1 MLKFKR
7 VLAMMLAFIMT
18 VSMISVAP
26 STEVN
31 AAPSKYVKSLSLN
44 KSKLTIESGKTAK
57 IKATVKV
64 KGKASTKVKVS
75 LSKANKKV
83 VKKAKVGSPKKGV
96 STITFTAAK
105 VTSKKT
111 TTIKV
116 VTSAKNK
123 KNKKI
128 TKTIKVTVAPKKATT
143 PEQPTEVAPTS
154 VTVTTAKSTISV
166 GEATVVTATVL
177 PANASN
183 KTVTYTSSNPA
194 VAVVSNTGAVTGIS
208 AGEATITATTVNG
221 KVAAVKITVVKVEAT
236 GISLDKNSV
245 DLSVSGTTTVVA
257 TVLPENATD
266 KTVTWSSSNETVA
279 SVKDGVVTG
288 LSAGTADI
296 TAKTSNGLT
305 KTCKVTVTKKSV
317 LADGVSIEVANPY
330 EDAMG
335 NEYANTALVGDD
347 MTVRTRVV
355 KNGQPIGNT
364 SVTLSMVALYGNC
377 ADAFEVR
384 ESTVVTDTNGYANF
398 AIGLK
403 SGKDYNFDAVSG
415 KYQSF
420 VVKAQESGSNASE
433 ELTIKFASIDINGI
447 TVENNRRID
456 IPDITP
462 SDNAS
467 ASDDGIASTYYLE
480 EDQVEEYVS
489 SQQVSTDKA
498 DHKVYLT
505 AAPYIVMPATKDT
518 AHMGDW
524 EYIVANG
531 TSGPCSVYNDDSNE
545 TTTVQVTQIPAGLR
559 YITLHFDKISL
570 SKYIKMNIA
579 LYNAA
584 TGALISEKDVTVK
597 EQDSKGIQV
606 PTQDDTS
613 CFLVVSLVS
622 QGQVDTT
629 HEGYVLKKLVGVWKS
644 ENSEVTTVEEL
655 PGTVTWENVSGDVLY
670 ELKSS
675 SYAELKD
682 YLPTDSE
689 FVDEKYQYSYRVPV
703 FPYTGNAD
711 IIVKDTNGKSVLAY
725 FMYPT
730 VNNGEN
736 VNVLAPL
743 GSDKAVFASKEEVNN
758 MVGTIITD
766 DNMVIVDSRESGR
779 VGLKATVTVPG
790 LSDKELNSQNGGLLY
805 SSVQFSPIP
814 KQDEV
819 KEYPDFFAIEGQ
831 YVEVTAQ
838 LYDVNGNEKS
848 DPGKQISFKVK
859 GETVDLASVLA
870 SEEKKFG
877 SLATLVEVTN
887 SGSTDATGT
896 VTLKIKDLT
905 DNETYSLV
913 EELSAEAKGYNVKL
927 SIAGAGEVEVADIY
941 WVDLGMTFVDS
952 AVKEDVPVR
961 TTQFE
966 NSTKAIDKEAT
977 YTVDDKN
984 GWQIGYLPVAR
995 SMKFRNP
1002 YFDLDN
1008 FTKPEHELNYV
1019 DEFVSVSGVS
1029 VDYSKD
1035 STDVALE
1042 ESNNVAILKT
1052 TVAGKATLTGTLV
1065 ITDPSKVQFTF
1076 YNENGEKVTHKNIGK
1091 GNPLVEQT
1099 GLKLTT
1105 VWETVDVN
1113 VNLVAPK
1120 NIYTNTASTVYV
1132 VVTDKYSNAI
1142 KNAKVAYSVAGVHTM
1157 QAEGVTNDKGVLAIP
1172 LEAVSVDTA
1181 ASDVVSVTVNETEKA
1196 TCTIS
1201 YTPYADS
1208 ISGFAL
1214 RAETETAFAI
1224 TVGEDKKTIN
1234 VFFSNA
1240 VSADSIKAGQ
1250 FKFEQNGS
1258 EDNTYKVVSAVLGSE
1273 NTCVTLTLDKAI
1285 VSEGANHTLTIEN
1298 YTDVTTGIVYT
1309 LRDTYGQVFAGVTYE
1324 FKPNERT
1331 K

>member
-116 VTSAKNK
+116 VTSAKNS

-128 TKTIKVTVAPKKATT
+128 TKSIKVTVAPKK
-143 PEQPTEVAPTS
+143 PTEENPVVDQDVVPSS
-154 VTVTTAKSTISV
+154 VTVTAAKSTISV

-177 PANASN
+177 PSDAKD
-183 KTVTYTSSNPA
+183 KTVTFTSSNPA
-194 VAVVSNTGAVTGIS
+194 VAAVSNTGVVTGIS

-221 KVAAVKITVVKVEAT
+221 KVATVKITVVNVEAT
-236 GISLDKNSV
+236 DITLDKYSA

-296 TAKTSNGLT
+296 TAKTANGLT
-305 KTCKVTVTKKSV
+305 KTCKITVTKKSV
-317 LADGVSIEVANPY
+317 LADGVSLEVVNAY

-335 NEYANTALVGDD
+335 NEYANTVLVGDD
-347 MTVRTRVV
+347 MTIRARVV
-355 KNGQPIGNT
+355 KDGQPIGNT
-364 SVTLSMVALYGNC
+364 SVTLTLGVDHRYGTNP
-377 ADAFEVR
+377 DAFEVR

-398 AIGLK
+398 VVGLK
-403 SGKDYNFDAVSG
+403 SGKDYDATSG
-415 KYQSF
+415 VYQSY
-420 VVKAQESGSNASE
+420 VVKAQESGSNVSE
-433 ELTIKFASIDINGI
+433 ELTIKFASIAINGI

-456 IPDITP
+456 IPDIEP

-467 ASDDGIASTYYLE
+467 ASDDGIATTYYLE
-480 EDQVEEYVS
+480 DNLTEEYVS
-489 SQQVSTDKA
+489 TQQVSGTK
-498 DHKVYLT
+498 DHRVYLT
-505 AAPYIVMPATKDT
+505 AAPYIVMPATKET

-524 EYIVANG
+524 EYVVPNG
-531 TSGPCSVYNDDSNE
+531 TSGPCSVYNDATNE

-559 YITLHFDKISL
+559 FITLEFDKISL
-570 SKYIKMNIA
+570 SKYVKMYIA
-579 LYNAA
+579 LYDAA
-584 TGALISEKDVTVK
+584 TGELLDDNAEKEVTVK
-597 EQDSKGIQV
+597 EQASKGIQV
-606 PTQDDTS
+606 PIQKDAN

-629 HEGYVLKKLVGVWKS
+629 HEGYVLKKLVGVWKT
-644 ENSEVTTVEEL
+644 ENSELTTEKEL
-655 PGTVTWENVSGDVLY
+655 PGTVKWENISDKVLY
-670 ELKSS
+670 ELKTS
-675 SYAELKD
+675 SYAEMKD
-682 YLPTDSE
+682 YLPTDSKY
-689 FVDEKYQYSYRVPV
+689 VDEKYQYSYKVPV
-703 FPYTGNAD
+703 FPYTGNA
-711 IIVKDTNGKSVLAY
+711 IIMVKDTNGESTLAY

-730 VNNGEN
+730 VNNGDN

-743 GSDKAVFASKEEVNN
+743 VNDEDKAVFASDEEAENTVGTMTTDGN
-758 MVGTIITD
+758 MV
-766 DNMVIVDSRESGR
+766 VIDSTEAGR

-790 LSDKELNSQNGGLLY
+790 LSQKELNSQNGGLLY

-814 KQDEV
+814 RQDEV
-819 KEYPDFFAIEGQ
+819 KDYPDHFAIEGQ
-831 YVEVTAQ
+831 SVVVTAK
-838 LYDVNGNEKS
+838 LYDENGNKKS
-848 DPGKQISFKVK
+848 DEGQKITFKVQ
-859 GETVDLASVLA
+859 GQEVDLKGKTV
-870 SEEKKFG
+870 G
-877 SLATLVEVTN
+877 SLATLESVSNE
-887 SGSTDATGT
+887 GSTDGTGT
-896 VTLKIKDLT
+896 VTLTIRDLT
-905 DNETYSLV
+905 DNEYYSMV
-913 EELSAEAKGYNVKL
+913 EELTAEAKGYNVKL

-941 WVDLGMTFVDS
+941 WVDLGMTFVDNAIDEES
-952 AVKEDVPVR
+952 PVR

-966 NSTKAIDKEAT
+966 NSSKNILKKAN
-977 YTVDDKN
+977 YTVDDTN
-984 GWQIGYLPVAR
+984 GWQIGYVPVAR
-995 SMKFRNP
+995 SAKFDKPYDTEASLSNP
-1002 YFDLDN
+1002 YHQLDHKN
-1008 FTKPEHELNYV
+1008 
-1019 DEFVSVSGVS
+1019 EFISVSGVS
-1029 VDYSKD
+1029 VLYSKN
-1035 STDVALE
+1035 STGVSLE
-1042 ESNNVAILKT
+1042 QANNVATLKT
-1052 TVAGKATLTGTLV
+1052 TVAGEAELTGLLL
-1065 ITDPSKVQFTF
+1065 IEDSSKVQFTF
-1076 YNENGEKVTHKNIGK
+1076 YNGNGEKVTYNNIGI
-1091 GNPLVEQT
+1091 GSTTVVEQT

-1120 NIYTNTASTVYV
+1120 NVYTNTEATVYV
-1132 VVTDKYSNAI
+1132 VVTDKYNNAI
-1142 KNAKVAYSVAGVHTM
+1142 KNAKVVYTVNGVHTM
-1157 QAEGVTNDKGVLAIP
+1157 QAEGVTNNKGVLAIP
-1172 LEAVSVDTA
+1172 LAAAAVNTA

-1196 TCTIS
+1196 GCTIS
-1201 YTPYADS
+1201 YTPESS
-1208 ISGFAL
+1208 ISAFAL
-1214 RAETETAFAI
+1214 RAEDDTHYAI

-1240 VSADSIKAGQ
+1240 VSEDSIKAGQ
-1250 FKFEQNGS
+1250 FKFKQNNS
-1258 EDNTYKVVSAVLGSE
+1258 EDNTYKVVSAVRGSE

-1285 VSEGANHTLTIEN
+1285 VSDGADHTLTIAA
-1298 YTDVTTGIVYT
+1298 YTDVATGIVYT
-1309 LRDTYGQVFAGVTYE
+1309 LRDTFGQVFAGVEYG